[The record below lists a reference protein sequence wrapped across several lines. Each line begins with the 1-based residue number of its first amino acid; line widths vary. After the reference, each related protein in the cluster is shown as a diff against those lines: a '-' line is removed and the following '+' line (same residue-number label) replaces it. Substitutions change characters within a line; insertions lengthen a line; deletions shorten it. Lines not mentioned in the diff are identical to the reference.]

1 MMRTATQQIPA
12 QVTGA
17 AATESPDGVSN
28 NGTDWRPSS
37 PERRYIM
44 VTRSC
49 SAWWARSGL
58 IGLVWILVAGLASG
72 IRAQPV
78 PESAPA
84 LSALWHSLE
93 AGPYEVGFRVE
104 WLSDESRTGPGA
116 IRGDGRLLRVY
127 VWYPA
132 TQTDGSVMTFG
143 DYLAPKPPSERW
155 RPLSDYLDQ
164 RDSSTAARQFSPQS
178 PPALDQLRR
187 TRVPARSRAQ
197 PAPGSFPLV
206 LHSLGRNDY
215 QLEATVLWE
224 YLASHGYVAAVVPQ
238 LGENGESP
246 TLAFT
251 ASDMARQAADLSFVL
266 GELAARPNVN
276 ASSIGVIGHSSG
288 GIAALLLARAEP
300 RIDAVV
306 GLDASFGTADGR
318 ALLDSVGYP
327 YAEQDAWLLDLHAAG
342 TSSRDAASVEAMTR
356 AERYMI
362 RFGTGRPPT
371 LATHFDFQNW
381 PLYSVLVDLEDD
393 RGVGARTSAWAADVY
408 VSVIRLTRSFLDH
421 RLQGRRSTWSL
432 NAQELDVEADLV
444 RLRHLSAKS
453 E

>member
-1 MMRTATQQIPA
+1 MM
-12 QVTGA
+12 
-17 AATESPDGVSN
+17 S
-28 NGTDWRPSS
+28 
-37 PERRYIM
+37 
-44 VTRSC
+44 RSC
-49 SAWWARSGL
+49 SAWWARIGL
-58 IGLVWILVAGLASG
+58 IGLVWILVAGQANRIG
-72 IRAQPV
+72 AQAV

-93 AGPYEVGFRVE
+93 AGPYEVGFHVE
-104 WLSDESRTGPGA
+104 WLSDDSRTGPGA
-116 IRGDGRLLRVY
+116 VTGEGRLLRVY

-132 TQTDGSVMTFG
+132 TQADGSVMTFG

-155 RPLSDYLDQ
+155 RALADYLDQ

-187 TRVPARSRAQ
+187 TRVPTRSRAQ
-197 PAPGSFPLV
+197 PAPGAFPLV

-224 YLASHGYVAAVVPQ
+224 YLASHGYVVAVVPQ
-238 LGENGESP
+238 LGETGESP

-251 ASDMARQAADLSFVL
+251 ASDMTLQSADLSFVL
-266 GELAARPNVN
+266 QELAARPNVN

-288 GIAALLLARAEP
+288 GIAALLLASAEP

-318 ALLDSVGYP
+318 ALLDSIGYP
-327 YAEQDAWLLDLHAAG
+327 NAEQDAWLLDLHAAG
-342 TSSRDAASVEAMTR
+342 TSNRDAASIEAMTR

-362 RFGTGRPPT
+362 GFGTGSPPR
-371 LATHFDFQNW
+371 LVTHFDFQNW
-381 PLYSVLVDLEDD
+381 PLYSVLVDTEDD
-393 RGVGARTSAWAADVY
+393 RGVGARTSSWAADVY

-421 RLQGRRSTWSL
+421 RLRGQHSTWTL
-432 NAQELDVEADLV
+432 NAEDLDVEADLV
-444 RLRHLSAKS
+444 RLRQWSATS
-453 E
+453 P